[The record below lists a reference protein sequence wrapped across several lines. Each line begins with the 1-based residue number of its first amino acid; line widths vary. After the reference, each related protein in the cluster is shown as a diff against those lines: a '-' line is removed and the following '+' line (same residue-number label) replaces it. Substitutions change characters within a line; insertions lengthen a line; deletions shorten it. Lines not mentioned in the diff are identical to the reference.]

1 MTRPFDVAI
10 AGAGPAGAACALRLA
25 RAGFSVALIDQR
37 EFPREKLCGEYVNLG
52 AIRELQDLQL
62 AANLRPRAHPLEG
75 MRLYAHGE
83 TAAFKLPSEAWSL
96 SRAVLDADVRD
107 AAIAAGAHPLTGRVR
122 QLRVGAS
129 EIEIEWHDPAG
140 DAHTLRARYLAG
152 ADGMHSAVAR
162 LCNLTVSETE
172 RRFALGAHYR
182 GVKLDRWIEMYAS
195 AHEYLALNPMGGE
208 SANAVFVLQKD
219 RLARSRTALGQ
230 ELGVFSRHVSSGR
243 RPIDGAA
250 FANSYQ
256 ATGPLAHRTAHPAM
270 KRVLLVGDAAA
281 FVDPFTGQGVFL
293 ALAGARDAAAAF
305 ARALGH
311 AHAEHAAWRDYA
323 ASVMERVAE
332 RRRIA
337 AMMKLML
344 GVRFATRRAA
354 AAMRKR
360 PGDFTFLIEAVSGNA
375 AAYNSLELATAV
387 GKVLR

>member
-25 RAGFSVALIDQR
+25 RQGFRVALIDQR
-37 EFPREKLCGEYVNLG
+37 EFPREKLCGEYINLG
-52 AIRELQDLQL
+52 AIRELHDLQI
-62 AANLRPRAHPLEG
+62 AETLRAQAHPLEG

-96 SRAVLDADVRD
+96 PRAVLDAHVRD
-107 AAIAAGAHPLTGRVR
+107 AAIAAGAQPVTGRVR
-122 QLRVGAS
+122 RVHAGTS
-129 EIEIEWHDPAG
+129 EIEVEWHDPAG
-140 DAHTLRARYLAG
+140 DAHSLRARYLAG
-152 ADGMHSAVAR
+152 ADGMHSTIAR
-162 LCNLTVSETE
+162 LCNLTVPVTE

-195 AHEYLALNPMGGE
+195 PREYLALNPLDGE

-219 RLARSRTALGQ
+219 RLSRSREALDR
-230 ELGVFSRHVSSGR
+230 ELGAFSHHVSGGR

-250 FANSYQ
+250 FADSYQ
-256 ATGPLAHRTAHPAM
+256 ATGPLAHRTAQPAT
-270 KRVLLVGDAAA
+270 KSILLVGDAAA

-293 ALAGARDAAAAF
+293 ALAGAREAAAAF
-305 ARALGH
+305 AHALGH
-311 AHAEHAAWRDYA
+311 THAEHAAWRDYA
-323 ASVMERVAE
+323 AAVRERVAE

-337 AMMKLML
+337 AMMKLLL

-354 AAMRKR
+354 DAMRKR
-360 PGDFTFLIEAVSGNA
+360 PDDFTFLIEAVSGNA
-375 AAYNSLELATAV
+375 ATRSSLELASAV